1 MPYSGNNTAGIR
13 SPTRA
18 RAGAPTSSAVT
29 YLTQWQTESRK
40 VAQISVSFRG
50 PNGAV
55 GDRNQGT
62 HLIHW
67 FPAKMFYRIPIDILN
82 ATGPDPKSVILDPF
96 CGSGTALVEA
106 QARGHRA
113 VGLDINP
120 LACLIS
126 RVKTTPLDE
135 SVLERT
141 LSEIVETAASLRCEP
156 TGDRLPP
163 FWFREPARKTLYRL
177 FDAIVATTRSDAY
190 RNFFIVTLTSI
201 VRRCS
206 MADPHIPP
214 PVRLTET
221 KIDIAGDRY
230 ASAYESAMALDGKA
244 ILASYAATA
253 RKNIRRVST
262 LTQDAPRV
270 NVLHRSALKTK
281 LPSRSIDMVITSP
294 PYCGAQKYIRTFKL
308 ELGLI
313 GHSQGKISTFD
324 RRTLGT
330 ERVPVSTPV
339 YRNTLLPKHHAV
351 VQDISKANAHR
362 GRMLARYLLG
372 LTQFARELARILKP
386 SGNAFVTFGTS
397 TFCGIPID
405 FAECFK
411 DIAREKGLREVLRLT
426 DHIPSRG
433 MITKRHRSAA
443 VIREENV
450 LWLTH

>member
-1 MPYSGNNTAGIR
+1 M
-13 SPTRA
+13 
-18 RAGAPTSSAVT
+18 TSSAAA
-29 YLTQWQTESRK
+29 YLTKWRAESPRA
-40 VAQISVSFRG
+40 VQASISFRG

-62 HLIHW
+62 HLVHW

-82 ATGPDPKSVILDPF
+82 ATEPDPKSVILDPF
-96 CGSGTALVEA
+96 CGSGTVLVEA

-113 VGLDINP
+113 IGLDVNP

-141 LSEIVETAASLRCEP
+141 LSEIVETATSLRCEP

-163 FWFREPARKTLYRL
+163 FWFREPARKALYRL
-177 FDAIVATTRSDAY
+177 FDAIDATTRNDAY
-190 RNFFIVTLTSI
+190 RDFFIVTLTSI

-214 PVRLTET
+214 PVRLAET
-221 KIDIAGDRY
+221 KIDTAGHRY
-230 ASAYESAMALDGKA
+230 ASAYESAMALDRKA

-253 RKNIRRVST
+253 RKNIGRVST
-262 LTQDAPRV
+262 LTADVPRV
-270 NVLHRSALKTK
+270 NVLHRSAFKTK

-308 ELGLI
+308 ELGLV
-313 GHSQGKISTFD
+313 GHSQSRISTFD

-330 ERVPVSTPV
+330 ERIPVSAPV
-339 YRNTLLPKHHAV
+339 PYDMLLPKHQAV

-372 LTQFARELARILKP
+372 LTQFAKELARVLKP
-386 SGNAFVTFGTS
+386 TGNAFVTFGTS
-397 TFCGIPID
+397 TFCGTPVD

-426 DHIPSRG
+426 DAIPSRG
-433 MITKRHRSAA
+433 MITRRHRSAA
-443 VIREENV
+443 VIPEENV
-450 LWLTH
+450 LWLTR